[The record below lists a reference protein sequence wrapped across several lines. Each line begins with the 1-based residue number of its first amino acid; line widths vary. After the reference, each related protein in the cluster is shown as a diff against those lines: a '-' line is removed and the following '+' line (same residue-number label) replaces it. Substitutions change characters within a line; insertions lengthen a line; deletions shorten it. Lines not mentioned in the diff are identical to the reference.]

1 MTVLERALNPSCNC
15 SEQTAGSEERLC
27 SNICHQPRTIDTI
40 YSRASAC
47 GVEAGFFFFFF
58 VLHLWRRCACAE
70 PCDCVYTPPLHALVH
85 GGACML
91 MQMLFACT
99 WRGVCVCVCGEGCE
113 GGWGVP
119 LPCYSQTICKAGCW
133 SRVEVRGTAGAPLW
147 LINVVAGTPSPPE
160 WRQRPH
166 NAQPVCY
173 ACLSLSVDYVV
184 RPWSS
189 AGGVTVPGGRSGPK
203 LITIIWQN
211 ACSATVI

>member
-1 MTVLERALNPSCNC
+1 MWGRGWVFLFCFASVTALCLCRAVWLCIYDASPCIGTWWCMYVDANVVCMHM
-15 SEQTAGSEERLC
+15 AGC
-27 SNICHQPRTIDTI
+27 
-40 YSRASAC
+40 
-47 GVEAGFFFFFF
+47 
-58 VLHLWRRCACAE
+58 
-70 PCDCVYTPPLHALVH
+70 
-85 GGACML
+85 
-91 MQMLFACT
+91 
-99 WRGVCVCVCGEGCE
+99 VCVCVW
-113 GGWGVP
+113 GGVWRGVGGVP